1 MTAPRAPQFRRAL
14 KAAKEMEAAMESI
27 GMDVHKMNSQ
37 VCVVGKDG
45 EIIEERRVRTDRER
59 FAAVLGKRPKAR
71 C

>member
-1 MTAPRAPQFRRAL
+1 
-14 KAAKEMEAAMESI
+14 MESI

-59 FAAVLGKRPKAR
+59 FAAVLGSGRR
-71 C
+71 HGC